1 LVGGTRQHHVADIGA
16 GDHRQHG
23 AEDGGVGADKASTG
37 ETGMPEIPIEGHDEL
52 SLLTAL
58 LNRMYI
64 SLQKALRLLG
74 A

>member
-1 LVGGTRQHHVADIGA
+1 
-16 GDHRQHG
+16 
-23 AEDGGVGADKASTG
+23 
-37 ETGMPEIPIEGHDEL
+37 MPEIPIEGHDEL

>member
-1 LVGGTRQHHVADIGA
+1 LQ
-16 GDHRQHG
+16 DHTPPKFF
-23 AEDGGVGADKASTG
+23 V
-37 ETGMPEIPIEGHDEL
+37 
-52 SLLTAL
+52 LTAL